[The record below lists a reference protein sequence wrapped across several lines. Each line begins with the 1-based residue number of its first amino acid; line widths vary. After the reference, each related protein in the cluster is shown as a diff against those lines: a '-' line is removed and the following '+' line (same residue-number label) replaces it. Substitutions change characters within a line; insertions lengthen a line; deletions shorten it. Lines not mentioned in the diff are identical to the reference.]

1 MASPYL
7 AQGDLVA
14 VLPDWSIRPVP
25 IYAVTA
31 TKVHTVKTRIFLD
44 FVQKSLKVFGAAE

>member
-31 TKVHTVKTRIFLD
+31 TKVHPVKTKLFLD
-44 FVQKSLKVFGAAE
+44 FVQTALKAFGVAA